1 MKLILAIFENMTK
14 EQLTKTINTLRN
26 ISVEFKIDYV
36 FFEGECFIRGFVI
49 HNSNDIDK
57 VKNILDNNI
66 LKKFKFKK
74 SKEWYLGDER
84 EATYMQLKDEIEIT
98 IPEFEEYQINNYS

>member
-1 MKLILAIFENMTK
+1 MTK
-14 EQLTKTINTLRN
+14 EQLTKTINALRN

-36 FFEGECFIRGFVI
+36 FFEGKCLIRGFVI
-49 HNSNDIDK
+49 HNSNYIEK

-74 SKEWYLGDER
+74 SKEWYLGDEK
-84 EATYMQLKDEIEIT
+84 EAVYMQLKCEIEMTIT
-98 IPEFEEYQINNYS
+98 ELEQYQINNYA